1 MNVLINQIHLSYI
14 LLCLYFYFS
23 NLFLLTSEIAPASNN
38 RKTRNPVA
46 KELATDLSKN
56 TSSSS
61 TNNDNNNQPPSNLQN
76 SLRNLE
82 NLNTN
87 SNNNSNSNNN
97 HYSTPAPSKTPGELT
112 FVFHNSTTDTDE
124 RVMHE
129 SDKDPRRPIDE
140 LPYIISINS
149 TTKIS
154 ERLKFP
160 KALPFDPFISSSIS
174 YLNYGDL
181 LECVADQ
188 EKSHWVMWLGKD
200 NQGIGQV
207 IHFTKRFKTIKVE
220 SLASACH
227 DKCIR
232 RINNHYNY
240 PACDTEKI
248 KAAVNSVMRQN
259 ANRFAQNFDS
269 SECFV
274 SWLRYQQDDFLNKKA
289 HDQDFKVEFYLEK

>member
-1 MNVLINQIHLSYI
+1 M
-14 LLCLYFYFS
+14 
-23 NLFLLTSEIAPASNN
+23 
-38 RKTRNPVA
+38 A
-46 KELATDLSKN
+46 KDLATDLSK
-56 TSSSS
+56 
-61 TNNDNNNQPPSNLQN
+61 TNPAQTNP

-82 NLNTN
+82 NLSSNTN
-87 SNNNSNSNNN
+87 SNNNHSSPNSNN
-97 HYSTPAPSKTPGELT
+97 HYNQPTPSKTPGELT

-140 LPYIISINS
+140 IPYTITINGS
-149 TTKIS
+149 KLS

-160 KALPFDPFISSSIS
+160 RALPFDNFINSSIS

-188 EKSHWVMWLGKD
+188 EKSHWVLWLGKD
-200 NQGIGQV
+200 THGIGQV

-232 RINNHYNY
+232 RINNHY
-240 PACDTEKI
+240 
-248 KAAVNSVMRQN
+248 M
-259 ANRFAQNFDS
+259 
-269 SECFV
+269 
-274 SWLRYQQDDFLNKKA
+274 YQA
-289 HDQDFKVEFYLEK
+289 